1 MSRAFGW
8 VSVTKPDG
16 EKESLRYDIFVSLL
30 FKALPLDMM
39 KAHAAMLV
47 AGEAGELVDAIKK
60 EIIYNKPL
68 DKENLIEE
76 LGDLRFGIQAVMNLY
91 DISEAQ
97 ILQANAEKLSK
108 KYKGL
113 AYSDQAAQERAD
125 KNGPTKDQ
133 T

>member
-1 MSRAFGW
+1 
-8 VSVTKPDG
+8 
-16 EKESLRYDIFVSLL
+16 
-30 FKALPLDMM
+30 
-39 KAHAAMLV
+39 
-47 AGEAGELVDAIKK
+47 
-60 EIIYNKPL
+60 
-68 DKENLIEE
+68 
-76 LGDLRFGIQAVMNLY
+76 MNLY

-125 KNGPTKDQ
+125 KHGPTKDQ